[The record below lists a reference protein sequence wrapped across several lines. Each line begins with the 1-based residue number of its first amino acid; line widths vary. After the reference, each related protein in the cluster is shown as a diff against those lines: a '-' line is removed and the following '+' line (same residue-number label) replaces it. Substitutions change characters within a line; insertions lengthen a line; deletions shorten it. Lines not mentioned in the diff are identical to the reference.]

1 MEFRKQTLDN
11 GLEIVAE
18 CEPRAYSAA
27 VGFFVKCGSRDET
40 DANHGV
46 SHFLEH
52 MVFKG
57 TATRSAAD
65 VNRELDEIGSHSNAY
80 TSEEQTVYFAAFL
93 PEYQAQAVELLSDI
107 LRPALRPTDFDTEK
121 LVILEEIAK
130 YEDQPPFGAHEKCM
144 AAHFGTHPLGRSVLG
159 TVTSVTRLTCDQM
172 LDYFRQRYSPRNMVL
187 VATGNVDFDALV
199 ALADRCCGQWVPF
212 DAPRELRR
220 AGPHQGLVVF
230 HKPTAVQQYVVQI
243 ANGPA
248 LEDDDR
254 YAGRLLA
261 TILGDD
267 SGSRMFWELVDSG
280 EAETAAMSACEY
292 QGSGLLMTQLCCAP
306 EDTADNMARIADLVA
321 EIQAEGVSEAEL
333 AQARSKIQ
341 SHLVLQSERPI
352 NRLFAVGGNWIAR
365 RRYRTLRDVIDSYQR
380 VTRDDIAAVLAKYP
394 LTVQTTV
401 AVGPLRNAAE
411 VLGARAAS

>member
-1 MEFRKQTLDN
+1 LEFRKQTLDN

-18 CEPRAYSAA
+18 CAPHAYSAA
-27 VGFFVKCGSRDET
+27 VGFFVKCGARDES
-40 DANHGV
+40 DENHGV

-57 TATRSAAD
+57 TGTRSAAD

-107 LRPALRPTDFDTEK
+107 LRPALRPADFETEK

-144 AAHFGTHPLGRSVLG
+144 AAHFGSHPLGRSILG
-159 TVTSVTRLTCDQM
+159 TAESVTRLTCDQM
-172 LDYFRQRYSPRNMVL
+172 MDYFQQRYSPRNMVL

-199 ALADRCCGQWVPF
+199 ALADRCCGSWTPF
-212 DAPRELRR
+212 ETCREIRR
-220 AGPHQGLVVF
+220 AGAHQSLEVF

-243 ANGPA
+243 CNGPA

-254 YAGRLLA
+254 YASRLLA
-261 TILGDD
+261 TVLGDD
-267 SGSRMFWELVDSG
+267 SGSRMFWELVDPG
-280 EAETAAMSACEY
+280 YAETAAINACEY
-292 QGSGLLMTQLCCAP
+292 QGTGLLMTQLCCAP
-306 EDTADNMARIADLVA
+306 EDTADNGARIADLLA
-321 EIQAEGVSEAEL
+321 EAEADGVTEEEL
-333 AQARSKIQ
+333 AQARSKIR

-365 RRYRTLRDVIDSYQR
+365 RRYRTLREVIDSYLQ
-380 VTRDDIAAVLAKYP
+380 VTCGDIAAVLAKYP
-394 LTVQTTV
+394 LSAQTTV
-401 AVGPLRNAAE
+401 AVGPLRDAKQ
-411 VLGARAAS
+411 VFGGAS